1 MRHLVF
7 LLEGPSERDALAE
20 WLPRWLPDDVQPHFL
35 VFEGKQDM
43 EKRMAL
49 KMRYWQLPNSRFLV
63 LRDKDSGDCHAVK
76 AALRARCD
84 EAGRADAVVRIACH
98 ELESF
103 FLGDWPA
110 VAQAFEQPRLAAL
123 ARSAKY
129 RDPDRIA
136 APEAELRRH
145 LPGYQKRDGARRIAP
160 HMHLERNASCS
171 FRHLRDAI
179 LRLSKG

>member
-7 LLEGPSERDALAE
+7 LLEGPSERDALAV

-84 EAGRADAVVRIACH
+84 EAGRPDAVVRIA
-98 ELESF
+98 
-103 FLGDWPA
+103 
-110 VAQAFEQPRLAAL
+110 RLAAL

-160 HMHLERNASCS
+160 HMHLDRNASCS
-171 FRHLRDAI
+171 FMHLRDAI
-179 LRLSKG
+179 LRLATG